1 LKPDNDP
8 DVQLMLALQQG
19 DLSAFDVL
27 FRKHVA
33 GVVRF
38 ARRFVRSEA
47 RAEELAQ
54 DVFLQL
60 YKTRDRYEPRAR
72 FKTWLFRMVN
82 NACLSELRSADHRR
96 RSDPAAAGGDP
107 DVALEAVMRSTP
119 SSEHDALDAEAVGA
133 IRNAVGRLPEQQRAA
148 LLLARSEG
156 LSYDEVA
163 ETLGCSVSAVKSLI
177 HRATVTLAARLHDD
191 GSET

>member
-1 LKPDNDP
+1 
-8 DVQLMLALQQG
+8 MLALQQG

-60 YKTRDRYEPRAR
+60 YRTRDRYEPRAR

-82 NACLSELRSADHRR
+82 NACLSELRSADRR
-96 RSDPAAAGGDP
+96 RRFDPAAGSADP
-107 DVALEAVMRSTP
+107 DAALEAVMPSTP

-133 IRNAVGRLPEQQRAA
+133 IRDAVSRLPGQQRAA

-163 ETLGCSVSAVKSLI
+163 ATLGCSVSAVKSLI
-177 HRATVTLAARLHDD
+177 HRATVTLATQLRDD

>member
-1 LKPDNDP
+1 MKPVNDS

-60 YKTRDRYEPRAR
+60 YRTRDRYEPRAR

-82 NACLSELRSADHRR
+82 NACLSELRSADRR
-96 RSDPAAAGGDP
+96 RRFDPAAGSADP
-107 DVALEAVMRSTP
+107 DAALEAVMPSTP

-133 IRNAVGRLPEQQRAA
+133 IRDAVSRLPGQQRAA

-163 ETLGCSVSAVKSLI
+163 ATLGCSVSAVKSLI
-177 HRATVTLAARLHDD
+177 HRATVTLATQLRDD